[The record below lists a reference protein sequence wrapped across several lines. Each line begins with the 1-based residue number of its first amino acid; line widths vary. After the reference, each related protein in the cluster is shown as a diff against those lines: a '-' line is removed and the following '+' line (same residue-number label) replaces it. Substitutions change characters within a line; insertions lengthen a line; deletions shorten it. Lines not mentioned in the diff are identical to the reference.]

1 MSLNVM
7 VNDYCS
13 FKRFFSWLLLVISCL
28 GQLQS
33 FAQMRIGAPSKDA
46 LNTAAALE
54 VKSGPY
60 PDNSYKGLLL
70 PTVALTAYTTWT
82 LAGSPTDGMMV
93 FNTATT
99 TGNYAVTPGLY
110 YWANFQWTRLNP
122 VAGPTIVNALDCQS
136 TTAAM
141 GAYIATTSLTTDNK
155 KQVTIT
161 PGSAGP
167 YTVATNTANGYSF
180 KTSGTFTAAQVG
192 KPQAVTLV
200 GDGTPQ
206 TAGVSSFT
214 TTVENRVCSFSVT
227 AYNYIDCSAPLSG
240 TYKVNQALDNT
251 NTKSITITP
260 KVAGTYDFVGI
271 VYAPDA
277 DNTFSMI
284 NRSVTFTDAQIGKPQ
299 MIVLQGTGTPKV
311 AGTHNGLLQVSSDGG
326 QNYTLGCSFSVTV
339 VP

>member
-1 MSLNVM
+1 MTNV
-7 VNDYCS
+7 Y
-13 FKRFFSWLLLVISCL
+13 FFAIRPVCWLLLVVGCL
-28 GQLQS
+28 FQPDCLAQL
-33 FAQMRIGAPSKDA
+33 RIGAPSRDT

-60 PDNSYKGLLL
+60 TDNSYKGLLL
-70 PTVALTAYTTWT
+70 PTVALTSYTVWT
-82 LAGSPTDGMMV
+82 LAGKPTDGMMV

-99 TGNYAVTPGLY
+99 TGTYAVTPGLY
-110 YWANFQWTRLNP
+110 YWSNFQWTRLSP
-122 VAGPTIVNALDCQS
+122 VVGPTVINALDCQS
-136 TTAAM
+136 TTAAT
-141 GAYIATTSLTTDNK
+141 GIYIATNSLTTDNT
-155 KQVTIT
+155 KQVSIT

-192 KPQAVTLV
+192 KPQSVTLV

-214 TTVENRVCSFSVT
+214 TTVENRVCSFTVA

-240 TYKVNQALDNT
+240 TYKVNQPLDNT
-251 NTKSITITP
+251 NKKPITITP

-277 DNTFSMI
+277 DNTFSMV
-284 NRSVTFTDAQIGKPQ
+284 NRSVTFTAAQVGKPQ
-299 MIVLQGTGTPKV
+299 TVVLLGTGTPKV

-326 QNYTLGCSFSVTV
+326 QNYTLACSFSVTV